1 MGRGGYGNMDEN
13 RGKID
18 TGEQRRDNDERRNE
32 GSHTFRCADAGN
44 TDCRWEVSG
53 QSAEELMPQI
63 EQHGRH
69 EHSGQKF
76 DRNHVLNA
84 IRERRAA

>member
-18 TGEQRRDNDERRNE
+18 AGPQPQHQSDGRTE

-53 QSAEELMPQI
+53 RSAEELMPQI

-76 DRNHVLNA
+76 DRDQVLNA